1 MYQQFISFKDIL
13 QKKNINL
20 LYVVLSDVVTT
31 NLM

>member
-20 LYVVLSDVVTT
+20 LYVLLSDVVTT